1 MGMIRRLFAAVLSA
15 AWLISA
21 PAIAQ
26 TKISASQTI
35 GAPGVYEVTVA
46 GVTVT
51 LPAWTGWASPQPII
65 IKDATLNSAPNI
77 TVASPLGGTID
88 GGASVVINNP
98 NQGLIFEPFQG
109 GNLWV
114 VGGSVSG
121 VSAGSAAAAGTIGE
135 VISSDIP
142 SASAV
147 AQATSGT
154 AVNVTSVSLTPGDW
168 DCTGSV
174 VTKPAGTTTTSGL
187 AGGISTVT
195 GALPV
200 AVEVGSTIF
209 QAPQAAAIAA
219 AIPIARVQELLTT
232 TTPIYLVGNSVFA
245 VSTMSLYGQIICRR
259 MR

>member
-1 MGMIRRLFAAVLSA
+1 MIRRLFAAALSA

-35 GAPGVYEVTVA
+35 SAPGVYEVTVA
-46 GVTVT
+46 GITVT
-51 LPAWTGWASPQPII
+51 LPAWSGWASPQNIT
-65 IKDATLNSAPNI
+65 IKDATGNASPSI
-77 TVASPLGGTID
+77 TIQAPLGGTID
-88 GGASVVINNP
+88 GVSSVTIGNP
-98 NQGLIFEPFQG
+98 NQGVIFQPFQG
-109 GNLWV
+109 GNSWV
-114 VGGSVSG
+114 MGGAFTGASTGSG
-121 VSAGSAAAAGTIGE
+121 APAGTVGE
-135 VISSDIP
+135 VISSDIA
-142 SASAV
+142 SAAAV
-147 AQATSGT
+147 AQTVSGT

-200 AVEVGSTIF
+200 AVEIGSTI
-209 QAPQAAAIAA
+209 AWGAAAAGIAS

-232 TTPIYLVGNSVFA
+232 TTPIYLVGNSAFA
-245 VSTMSLYGQIICRR
+245 ASTMSLYGQIICRR
-259 MR
+259 AR